1 MYQWAWDGAQWVLV
15 PIDRWEVGRGR
26 GGGGRHHA
34 SHHAH
39 RRAARAAQ
47 HMAAMQQQM
56 TSSRKMAQPPG
67 AMSPGTPTAGP
78 PVGLQQHQT
87 PLGAHFPSHSP
98 PGQMQ
103 MQTPPAGGGG
113 CGPHDIDMM
122 CLDQSQTPPPQ
133 MAPPWIAQQQQP
145 GGGWGWG
152 GGPGGGGGPPG
163 GGGGGGGDGQ
173 FVLWQVDVD
182 DFGSFDQGMQ
192 VTGEQQISQGSM
204 DDMTQQQ
211 SDRCTAVLPC
221 MTPGGSGQVSIILPD
236 GQKPSDQGWSSSG
249 QPCASDPTA
258 QNLEPV
264 GILLPPQPDASTG
277 WLPTAY
283 GWMPYAPLP
292 YRPYGYD
299 AQYILVG
306 Q

>member
-1 MYQWAWDGAQWVLV
+1 
-15 PIDRWEVGRGR
+15 
-26 GGGGRHHA
+26 
-34 SHHAH
+34 
-39 RRAARAAQ
+39 
-47 HMAAMQQQM
+47 
-56 TSSRKMAQPPG
+56 
-67 AMSPGTPTAGP
+67 
-78 PVGLQQHQT
+78 
-87 PLGAHFPSHSP
+87 
-98 PGQMQ
+98 
-103 MQTPPAGGGG
+103 
-113 CGPHDIDMM
+113 
-122 CLDQSQTPPPQ
+122 
-133 MAPPWIAQQQQP
+133 
-145 GGGWGWG
+145 
-152 GGPGGGGGPPG
+152 
-163 GGGGGGGDGQ
+163 
-173 FVLWQVDVD
+173 
-182 DFGSFDQGMQ
+182 MQ

-221 MTPGGSGQVSIILPD
+221 MTPGGSGQISIILPD